1 MEVREIQQEV
11 QVTQMEV
18 QEVEVE
24 VVATRQ
30 VPCMQFQAK
39 VTGYLMSN
47 IQIQCTAVL
56 SLTAVHNS
64 FNEQKAS
71 KHKSLL
77 TDANSKV
84 LFTIIITIVI
94 WMIMVTAVLRV

>member
-1 MEVREIQQEV
+1 MRCSAQGLVLVVQQEV

-30 VPCMQFQAK
+30 VPCMQLQAE

-47 IQIQCTAVL
+47 IQIQYTAVL
-56 SLTAVHNS
+56 SLTAVHN
-64 FNEQKAS
+64 
-71 KHKSLL
+71 L
-77 TDANSKV
+77 
-84 LFTIIITIVI
+84 
-94 WMIMVTAVLRV
+94 

>member
-1 MEVREIQQEV
+1 MRCSGRGLVLVVQQEVQETQVEVREIQQEV

-24 VVATRQ
+24 VVVVATRQ

-56 SLTAVHNS
+56 SLTAVHN
-64 FNEQKAS
+64 
-71 KHKSLL
+71 L
-77 TDANSKV
+77 
-84 LFTIIITIVI
+84 
-94 WMIMVTAVLRV
+94 

>member
-1 MEVREIQQEV
+1 MRCSAQGLVLVVQQEVQETQVEVREIQQEV

-18 QEVEVE
+18 QEIQREVQVE

-47 IQIQCTAVL
+47 IQIQYTAVL
-56 SLTAVHNS
+56 SLTAVHN
-64 FNEQKAS
+64 
-71 KHKSLL
+71 L
-77 TDANSKV
+77 
-84 LFTIIITIVI
+84 
-94 WMIMVTAVLRV
+94 

>member
-1 MEVREIQQEV
+1 MQETQVEVREIQQEV

-24 VVATRQ
+24 VVVVATRQ

-47 IQIQCTAVL
+47 IQIQYTAVL
-56 SLTAVHNS
+56 SLTAVHN
-64 FNEQKAS
+64 
-71 KHKSLL
+71 L
-77 TDANSKV
+77 
-84 LFTIIITIVI
+84 
-94 WMIMVTAVLRV
+94 

>member
-1 MEVREIQQEV
+1 MRCSGRGLVLVVQQEVQETQVEVREIQQEV

-24 VVATRQ
+24 VVVVATRQ

-47 IQIQCTAVL
+47 IQIQYTAVL
-56 SLTAVHNS
+56 SLTAVHN
-64 FNEQKAS
+64 
-71 KHKSLL
+71 L
-77 TDANSKV
+77 
-84 LFTIIITIVI
+84 
-94 WMIMVTAVLRV
+94 

>member
-1 MEVREIQQEV
+1 MRCSAQGLVLVVQQEVQETQVEVREIQQEV

-24 VVATRQ
+24 VVVVATRQ

-47 IQIQCTAVL
+47 IQIQYTAVL
-56 SLTAVHNS
+56 SLTAVHN
-64 FNEQKAS
+64 
-71 KHKSLL
+71 L
-77 TDANSKV
+77 
-84 LFTIIITIVI
+84 
-94 WMIMVTAVLRV
+94 

>member
-1 MEVREIQQEV
+1 M
-11 QVTQMEV
+11 TQMEV

-24 VVATRQ
+24 VVVVATRQ

-56 SLTAVHNS
+56 SLTAVHN
-64 FNEQKAS
+64 
-71 KHKSLL
+71 L
-77 TDANSKV
+77 
-84 LFTIIITIVI
+84 
-94 WMIMVTAVLRV
+94 